1 MFNIKFKGKY
11 TDEKQI
17 KKGNLPKDAVIFKE
31 PNTIT
36 RAFVIGSLISLPI
49 IVLISIGLIKKINI
63 STVKP
68 STLIYS
74 AIISIILMYVHEIIH
89 ALCFPKESE
98 KEIWTKLN
106 EGALFVYCNEPL
118 SKKKF
123 IWMCA
128 APNVILGCIPYF
140 LFIIG
145 IFDFNYNISN
155 IIGLS
160 SWMMISSGIGD
171 YLNIYN
177 TIRQVPKNGKV
188 LNYGFHSFWFK

>member
-1 MFNIKFKGKY
+1 MYNRINKNGYKVGETCLILNLKGKY

-49 IVLISIGLIKKINI
+49 IVLISIGLIKNVNI

-89 ALCFPKESE
+89 ALCFPKRES
-98 KEIWTKLN
+98 KRN
-106 EGALFVYCNEPL
+106 
-118 SKKKF
+118 
-123 IWMCA
+123 M
-128 APNVILGCIPYF
+128 
-140 LFIIG
+140 
-145 IFDFNYNISN
+145 D
-155 IIGLS
+155 
-160 SWMMISSGIGD
+160 
-171 YLNIYN
+171 
-177 TIRQVPKNGKV
+177 
-188 LNYGFHSFWFK
+188 